1 MSFVSKL
8 MGYKNNKL
16 IFSNVL
22 KYPRNSKICSLAL
35 QTKVLC
41 LLNNHRIVVK
51 QTPAITEQLSYATHV
66 ENMNILL
73 ESVSHPLAL
82 IL

>member
-1 MSFVSKL
+1 

-22 KYPRNSKICSLAL
+22 KHPRNNSISSLAL

-66 ENMNILL
+66 ENMDILL